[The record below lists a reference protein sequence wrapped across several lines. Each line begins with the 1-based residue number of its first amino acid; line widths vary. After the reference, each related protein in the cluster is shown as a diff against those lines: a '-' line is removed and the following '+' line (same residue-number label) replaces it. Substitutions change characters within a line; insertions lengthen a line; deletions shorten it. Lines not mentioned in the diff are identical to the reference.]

1 MENQAYIFL
10 IFILNGFLIGLL
22 FDIFRI
28 LRKSFKTKDIITYC
42 QDILFWLISGG
53 IILYSIFKFNNGE
66 IRGFI
71 FIGIAIGVLIY
82 MLLFSKIFI
91 KINLCVINFIKKLFY
106 FIIIIPIKFISNIIK
121 KLFFKPISFI
131 IINFKKT
138 MSNFKIKTKSLY
150 NKKKKHHY
158 KKDFT

>member
-1 MENQAYIFL
+1 MENQAYTFL
-10 IFILNGFLIGLL
+10 IFILNGFLIGIL

-28 LRKSFKTKDIITYC
+28 LRKTFKTRDIITYA

-66 IRGFI
+66 LRSFI
-71 FIGIAIGVLIY
+71 FIGIGIGTSLYI
-82 MLLFSKIFI
+82 LLFSKIFI
-91 KINLCVINFIKKLFY
+91 KINLCVINFVKKILH
-106 FIIIIPIKFISNIIK
+106 FIIIIPMHFISNMII

-131 IINFKKT
+131 TINFKKT
-138 MSNFKIKTKSLY
+138 LSNFKIKLKTLY
-150 NKKKKHHY
+150 NKKKKNDY

>member
-1 MENQAYIFL
+1 MENQAYTFL
-10 IFILNGFLIGLL
+10 IFILNGFLIGIL

-28 LRKSFKTKDIITYC
+28 LRKTFKTRDIITYA

-66 IRGFI
+66 LRSFI
-71 FIGIAIGVLIY
+71 FIGIGIGTLLYI
-82 MLLFSKIFI
+82 LLFSKIFI
-91 KINLCVINFIKKLFY
+91 KINLCAINFIKKILHY
-106 FIIIIPIKFISNIIK
+106 IIIVPIHFISNIII
-121 KLFFKPISFI
+121 KLFFKPISFV

-138 MSNFKIKTKSLY
+138 LSNFKIKLKTLY
-150 NKKKKHHY
+150 NKKKKNNY

>member
-28 LRKSFKTKDIITYC
+28 LRKSFKTKDIITYG

-71 FIGIAIGVLIY
+71 FIGIAIGALIY
-82 MLLFSKIFI
+82 MLLFSKFFI

-138 MSNFKIKTKSLY
+138 MSNFKIKMKSLY
-150 NKKKKHHY
+150 NKKKKHDY

>member
-10 IFILNGFLIGLL
+10 IFILNGFLIGIL

-28 LRKSFKTKDIITYC
+28 LRKSFKTKDIITYV

-53 IILYSIFKFNNGE
+53 IILYTIFKFNNGE
-66 IRGFI
+66 LRGFI
-71 FIGIAIGVLIY
+71 FAGIGIGTLLY

-91 KINLCVINFIKKLFY
+91 KINLYIINFFKKLFY
-106 FIIIIPIKFISNIIK
+106 FAIIIPIQFIYKIIR
-121 KLFFKPISFI
+121 KLFFKPISFL
-131 IINFKKT
+131 IINFRKSL
-138 MSNFKIKTKSLY
+138 SNFKIKTKSLY
-150 NKKKKHHY
+150 NKKKKEDY